1 MTKSRGLKVATALFA
16 DETGKIELD
25 LWEDHIFAVEVGRVY
40 TISPVQVRRW
50 LGKKKVSTVVSSII
64 RAEVMD
70 EWLSAIP
77 LATEEELREGSASTT
92 LTIRSFQCVEKVE
105 SYLQCRKC
113 SRRILQAMGT
123 VVVRCDRCGY
133 SMRTVDHPVRR
144 YASVVMEVTDGSS
157 VHVTVFNDVLEK
169 LVPECKNLS
178 DGEVEEELLLM
189 ENVTI
194 TYDSD
199 TYCPKCG
206 VRKVSPKKIKLL
218 LLLLCRLRC

>member
-1 MTKSRGLKVATALFA
+1 
-16 DETGKIELD
+16 
-25 LWEDHIFAVEVGRVY
+25 
-40 TISPVQVRRW
+40 
-50 LGKKKVSTVVSSII
+50 
-64 RAEVMD
+64 MD

-92 LTIRSFQCVEKVE
+92 LMIQSFQCVEKVE
-105 SYLQCRKC
+105 SYLPCRKC

-133 SMRTVDHPVRR
+133 SMRTVDCPVHRF
-144 YASVVMEVTDGSS
+144 ASVVMEVTDGSP

-178 DGEVEEELLLM
+178 DGEVEEVLLLM
-189 ENVTI
+189 ENVMI

-199 TYCPKCG
+199 TYIVLNAVTAK
-206 VRKVSPKKIKLL
+206 
-218 LLLLCRLRC
+218 